1 MSPLTTVPTERLDT
15 HVRRTRLEDGPI
27 VLSERMDSVRS
38 IGVGI
43 WFTQGRLH
51 ESEEEQGISHLL
63 EHMVFKGTHRRTARE
78 VAFALERLGGSI
90 DAFTTHEATAF
101 QARVPD
107 HALAQAMDVLVDLS
121 FQPLLQAQ
129 DLEPERHVI
138 YEELAAI
145 EDTPEDLVFE
155 LHASFMYD
163 GHPYGAPVIGTR
175 ESIGSIERDALVRLH
190 RSAYRSR
197 RAIIAAAGHVDH
209 DELLDLVERFV
220 PGDGERGAPPTPA
233 GAVARVGERRV
244 PRPNARQSH
253 LVAGGLTVPYRDPLR
268 YAIVLVN
275 TALGGG
281 MSSRL
286 FQSIR
291 EERGLAYA
299 VYSFH
304 AFLAHGG
311 HVGAYVGTSP
321 ESSGEA
327 REILLEMLR
336 DVAESGL
343 SPEEVEATKKE
354 LQGRLLLSLETPG
367 ARMNRLAG
375 LALYDQPYRQLDE
388 IAERIEAIT
397 VDQVKEAEQ
406 FFHPDRLAVLEL
418 CPA

>member
-1 MSPLTTVPTERLDT
+1 MSRLTTAPTECLDT
-15 HVRRTRLEDGPI
+15 HVRRTCLEDGPI

-38 IGVGI
+38 VGVGI
-43 WFTQGRLH
+43 WFRQGRLH
-51 ESEEEQGISHLL
+51 ESDEEQGISHLL
-63 EHMVFKGTHRRTARE
+63 EHMVFKGTHTRTARE
-78 VAFALERLGGSI
+78 VAFSLERLGGSL

-107 HALAQAMDVLVDLS
+107 HALALATDVLVDLS
-121 FQPLLQAQ
+121 FQPLLQAR

-163 GHPYGAPVIGTR
+163 GHPYGAPIIGTR
-175 ESIGSIERDALVRLH
+175 ESIGSIGRESLRGLH
-190 RSAYRSR
+190 RSAYRPR
-197 RAIIAAAGHVDH
+197 RCIIAAAGRVDH
-209 DELLDLVERFV
+209 DELLELVERLV
-220 PGDGERGAPPTPA
+220 PGDGVAGDPPAPPS
-233 GAVARVGERRV
+233 AVAKAGERRV

-321 ESSGEA
+321 ETSGEA
-327 REILLEMLR
+327 RELLLEMLR

-343 SPEEVEATKKE
+343 SPDEIAATKKE

-375 LALYDQPYRQLDE
+375 LALYGQRYRKLDE
-388 IAERIEAIT
+388 IAERIGAIT
-397 VDQVKEAEQ
+397 VDQVREAER

>member
-1 MSPLTTVPTERLDT
+1 MN
-15 HVRRTRLEDGPI
+15 
-27 VLSERMDSVRS
+27 SVRS
-38 IGVGI
+38 VGVGI
-43 WFTQGRLH
+43 WFTQGRVH
-51 ESEEEQGISHLL
+51 ESEAEQGISHLL
-63 EHMVFKGTHRRTARE
+63 EHMVFKGTRRRTARE
-78 VAFALERLGGSI
+78 LAFSLERLGGGI

-107 HALAQAMDVLVDLS
+107 HALAKAMDVLADLS
-121 FQPLLQAQ
+121 FQPLLRGR

-163 GHPYGAPVIGTR
+163 GHPYGAPIMGTR
-175 ESIGSIERDALVRLH
+175 ESIASLERAALVHLH

-197 RAIIAAAGHVDH
+197 RAIIAAAGNVDH
-209 DELLDLVERFV
+209 DELLELVGRFV
-220 PGDGERGAPPTPA
+220 PGDPVPSDPVQVPRAVSNA
-233 GAVARVGERRV
+233 GLRRI
-244 PRPNARQSH
+244 PRPNARQTH
-253 LVAGGLTVPYRDPLR
+253 VVAGGLTVPYRDPLR

-304 AFLAHGG
+304 AFLAEAG

-321 ESSGEA
+321 ETSDEA
-327 REILLEMLR
+327 RDLLLHMLR
-336 DVAESGL
+336 ELADNGL
-343 SPEEVEATKKE
+343 SSEEIEATKRE

-375 LALYDQPYRQLDE
+375 LALYRQPYRRLDE
-388 IAERIEAIT
+388 ISERIEAIT
-397 VDQVKEAEQ
+397 VDQVREAEH

>member
-1 MSPLTTVPTERLDT
+1 MSRLTTARTERLDT

-38 IGVGI
+38 VGVGI

-51 ESEEEQGISHLL
+51 ECEEEQGISHLL
-63 EHMVFKGTHRRTARE
+63 EHMVFKGTRKRTARE
-78 VAFALERLGGSI
+78 VAYSLERLGGSI

-107 HALAQAMDVLVDLS
+107 HALAQAIDVLVDLS
-121 FQPLLQAQ
+121 FEPLLRAR

-163 GHPYGAPVIGTR
+163 GHPYGAPIIGTR
-175 ESIGSIERDALVRLH
+175 ESIGSIGRESLMRLH
-190 RSAYRSR
+190 RSAYRSG
-197 RAIIAAAGHVDH
+197 RAVIAAAGHVDH
-209 DELLDLVERFV
+209 DELLELVEGLIPR
-220 PGDGERGAPPTPA
+220 DGAPSDPPTPPS
-233 GAVARVGERRV
+233 AVARAGERRV
-244 PRPNARQSH
+244 SRPNARQSH
-253 LVAGGLTVPYRDPLR
+253 VVAGGLTVPYRDPLR

-286 FQSIR
+286 FQTIR

-327 REILLEMLR
+327 RELLLRLLR

-343 SPEEVEATKKE
+343 SPEEIAATKQE

-375 LALYDQPYRQLDE
+375 LALYGQPYRKLDE
-388 IAERIEAIT
+388 IAERIDAIT
-397 VDQVKEAEQ
+397 VDQVREAEQ

>member
-1 MSPLTTVPTERLDT
+1 MSQLTTAPTERLDT
-15 HVRRTRLEDGPI
+15 HAYRTKLKGGPI

-38 IGVGI
+38 VGVGI

-51 ESEEEQGISHLL
+51 ESEAEQGISHLL
-63 EHMVFKGTHRRTARE
+63 EHMVFKGTRRRSARE
-78 VAFALERLGGSI
+78 LAFSLERLGGSI

-101 QARVPD
+101 QARVPG
-107 HALAQAMDVLVDLS
+107 HALAQAVDVLADLS
-121 FQPLLQAQ
+121 FQPLLRAR
-129 DLEPERHVI
+129 DLKPERHVI

-163 GHPYGAPVIGTR
+163 GHPYGAPIMGTR
-175 ESIGSIERDALVRLH
+175 ESIASIGRDALVDLH
-190 RSAYRSR
+190 NSAYRSR
-197 RAIIAAAGHVDH
+197 RAVIAAAGHVDH
-209 DELLDLVERFV
+209 GELLELVERFV
-220 PGDGERGAPPTPA
+220 PTDGLPRDPAQPER
-233 GAVARVGERRV
+233 AVARAGARRIQ
-244 PRPNARQSH
+244 RPNARQSH

-321 ESSGEA
+321 DTSGEA
-327 REILLEMLR
+327 RELLLEMLR
-336 DVAESGL
+336 DLAENGL
-343 SPEEVEATKKE
+343 SAEEIAATKRE

-375 LALYDQPYRQLDE
+375 LALYGQPYRRLDE
-388 IAERIEAIT
+388 ISERIEAIT
-397 VDQVKEAEQ
+397 VEQVREAEQ
-406 FFHPDRLAVLEL
+406 FFHPDHLAVLEL

>member
-1 MSPLTTVPTERLDT
+1 
-15 HVRRTRLEDGPI
+15 
-27 VLSERMDSVRS
+27 MDSVRS
-38 IGVGI
+38 VGVGI

-51 ESEEEQGISHLL
+51 EPEAEQGISHLL
-63 EHMVFKGTHRRTARE
+63 EHMVFKGTQRRTSRE
-78 VAFALERLGGSI
+78 LAFALERLGGSV

-107 HALAQAMDVLVDLS
+107 HALAQAMDVLTDLS
-121 FQPLLQAQ
+121 FHPLLRAR

-145 EDTPEDLVFE
+145 EDSPEDLVFE
-155 LHASFMYD
+155 LHASLMYD
-163 GHPYGAPVIGTR
+163 GHPYGEPIIGTR
-175 ESIGSIERDALVRLH
+175 DCIASIGRDAIVRLH

-197 RAIIAAAGHVDH
+197 RAVIAAAGRLDH
-209 DELLDLVERFV
+209 DELLDLVERLV
-220 PGDGERGAPPTPA
+220 PRDGDPGDLSPPSS
-233 GAVARVGERRV
+233 AVAKPGERRV

-253 LVAGGLTVPYRDPLR
+253 LVAGGLTVPYHDPLR
-268 YAIVLVN
+268 YAIVLVS

-321 ESSGEA
+321 QTSREA
-327 REILLEMLR
+327 RELLLEMLR
-336 DVAESGL
+336 DVAENGL
-343 SPEEVEATKKE
+343 SAEEIAGTKKE

-375 LALYDQPYRQLDE
+375 LALYGQPYRKLDE

-397 VDQVKEAEQ
+397 VDQVREAER